1 MTISLDKLQSLFGE
15 RLEISSKLAQVERSI
30 RLLVGEPDAQASE
43 PVTKT
48 ARKQRAKTENP
59 NDMQKLTDV
68 QTSPDGACSEGSSVA
83 PGAPSPWGGV
93 SVVLLAAMAPATEY
107 SKAELL
113 QLALDSSSPDT
124 DPEQLKTDV
133 GNAVREMVADGH
145 LVKTG
150 EAKGTRYSRAK

>member
-1 MTISLDKLQSLFGE
+1 
-15 RLEISSKLAQVERSI
+15 
-30 RLLVGEPDAQASE
+30 
-43 PVTKT
+43 
-48 ARKQRAKTENP
+48 
-59 NDMQKLTDV
+59 MQ
-68 QTSPDGACSEGSSVA
+68 
-83 PGAPSPWGGV
+83 
-93 SVVLLAAMAPATEY
+93 PATEY

-124 DPEQLKTDV
+124 DPEQLKVDV

>member
-15 RLEISSKLAQVERSI
+15 RLELSSKLAQVERSI
-30 RLLVGEPDAQASE
+30 RALVGEPDAQASE
-43 PVTKT
+43 PVAKT
-48 ARKQRAKTENP
+48 PRKQRAKTENP

-68 QTSPDGACSEGSSVA
+68 HPGSDGACSE
-83 PGAPSPWGGV
+83 APSSPPGGFDFLGAV
-93 SVVLLAAMAPATEY
+93 AQCILSAMQPATEY

-113 QLALDSSSPDT
+113 QLAADSSSPDT
-124 DPEQLKTDV
+124 DLVQLKVDV

-150 EAKGTRYSRAK
+150 EAKGTRYSKA